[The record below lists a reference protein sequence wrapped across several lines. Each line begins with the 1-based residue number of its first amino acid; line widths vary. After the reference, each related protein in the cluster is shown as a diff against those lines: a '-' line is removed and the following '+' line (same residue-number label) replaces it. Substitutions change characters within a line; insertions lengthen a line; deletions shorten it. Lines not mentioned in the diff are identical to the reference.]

1 VTNRTGLGTLFGRLR
16 TAGVQPSDSDELQ
29 LKKQVLLFA
38 CGLMIAGSAVWL
50 SIYWLLGLPLSAT
63 LPVVF
68 QLLALATLLTYLW
81 TLNFEFFRA
90 TQLGLWLF
98 IPFVAEWAIGDFV
111 SASGII
117 LWGLLAPV
125 GAALLYSARES
136 LPWMVAYVVLTAAS
150 GYVDFQLIGMP
161 HTSLVV
167 PLRTSVVFF
176 ALNFASVAMM
186 VYWLLS
192 FAFTERARSRAR
204 LEVAHA
210 ELQEEQDRSER
221 LLLNILPGPI
231 AERLKHS
238 NAQIADGYSEVT
250 VMFADIVNF
259 THIAENMAPTEV
271 FSLLNGMFSEFDT
284 IAERHGLE
292 KIKTIGDAY
301 MVAGG
306 LNGSAPDFGGAIAE
320 LALDMLNVV
329 ERGFVVEDRP
339 LQLRIGIGTGPV
351 VAGVVGRK
359 KFIYDLWGDTVN
371 IASRITSEG
380 VPGAIHVDE
389 PTYLRL
395 QDRYAFHPPQ
405 TIYLKGKGDTR
416 VYRLSGRHAAA

>member
-1 VTNRTGLGTLFGRLR
+1 MSGRASFSALMQR
-16 TAGVQPSDSDELQ
+16 LTTAGVQPGDSDELQ

-38 CGLMIAGSAVWL
+38 CGLMIAASAVWL
-50 SIYWLLGLPLSAT
+50 SIYWLLGVSLPAT
-63 LPVVF
+63 LPIAF
-68 QLLALATLLTYLW
+68 QLLALATLLAYLW
-81 TLNFEFFRA
+81 TLNFELFRA

-98 IPFVAEWAIGDFV
+98 VPFVAEWAIGDFV

-136 LPWMVAYVVLTAAS
+136 LPWMVAYIVLTVAS
-150 GYVDFQLIGMP
+150 GYVDFNLIGMP
-161 HTSLVV
+161 HTSVAV
-167 PLRTSVVFF
+167 PLKTSVVFF
-176 ALNFASVAMM
+176 ALNFAAVATM
-186 VYWLLS
+186 VYWLMS
-192 FAFTERARSRAR
+192 FAFAERARSRAR

-210 ELQEEQDRSER
+210 KLQEEQNRSER

-238 NAQIADGYSEVT
+238 NAQIADGYAEVT

-259 THIAENMAPTEV
+259 THIAENMAPAEV
-271 FSLLNGMFSEFDT
+271 FSLLNRMFSEFDT

-306 LNGSAPDFGGAIAE
+306 LNGTVADFSGAIAE
-320 LALDMLNVV
+320 LALDMRNVV
-329 ERGFVVEDRP
+329 ESSFAVEGAP

-395 QDRYAFHPPQ
+395 QDRYAFDPPQ

-416 VYRLSGRHAAA
+416 VYRLNGRDAAA

>member
-1 VTNRTGLGTLFGRLR
+1 MSGRVSLAVLTR
-16 TAGVQPSDSDELQ
+16 RLTTAGVQPGDSDELQ

-50 SIYWLLGLPLSAT
+50 SIYRLLGVSLPAT
-63 LPVVF
+63 LPVAF
-68 QLLALATLLTYLW
+68 QLLALAALLAYLW
-81 TLNFEFFRA
+81 TLNFEVFRA

-98 IPFVAEWAIGDFV
+98 VPFVAEWAIGDFV
-111 SASGII
+111 SASGVI

-136 LPWMVAYVVLTAAS
+136 LPWMVAYVVLTLAS
-150 GYVDFQLIGMP
+150 GYVDFNLIGLP
-161 HTSLVV
+161 HTSIAV
-167 PLRTSVVFF
+167 PLKTSAVFF
-176 ALNFASVAMM
+176 ALNFAAVATI
-186 VYWLLS
+186 VYWLLN
-192 FAFTERARSRAR
+192 FAFTERARSRSR
-204 LEVAHA
+204 LEVAHTK
-210 ELQEEQDRSER
+210 LQEEQNRSQR

-231 AERLKHS
+231 AERLKLS
-238 NAQIADGYSEVT
+238 NSQIADGYSEVT

-259 THIAENMAPTEV
+259 THIAENMTPAEV
-271 FSLLNGMFSEFDT
+271 FSLLNRMFSEFDT

-306 LNGSAPDFGGAIAE
+306 LNASAADFSGSIAE
-320 LALDMLNVV
+320 LALDMRNVV
-329 ERGFVVEDRP
+329 ESRFAVDDKP

-380 VPGAIHVDE
+380 VPGAIHADE
-389 PTYLRL
+389 STYLRL
-395 QDRYAFHPPQ
+395 QDRYAFDPPQ
-405 TIYLKGKGDTR
+405 SIYLKGKGDTR
-416 VYRLSGRHAAA
+416 VYRLTGRNAAA

>member
-1 VTNRTGLGTLFGRLR
+1 MRRLAA
-16 TAGVQPSDSDELQ
+16 AGVQPGDSDELQ

-38 CGLMIAGSAVWL
+38 CGLMIAGAALWL
-50 SIYWLLGLPLSAT
+50 SFYWLLGVPLPAT
-63 LPVVF
+63 LPVTF
-68 QLLALATLLTYLW
+68 QLLSLATLLVYLW

-98 IPFVAEWAIGDFV
+98 VPFVAQWAVGDFI

-125 GAALLYSARES
+125 GAALLYSVRES
-136 LPWMVAYVVLTAAS
+136 LPWMVAYVVLTVAS
-150 GYVDFQLIGMP
+150 GYVDYQLVGMP
-161 HTSLVV
+161 HKNAGV
-167 PLRTSVVFF
+167 PLQTSMVFF
-176 ALNFASVAMM
+176 ALNFAALATM

-192 FAFTERARSRAR
+192 FAFAERARSRAR
-204 LEVAHA
+204 LEVAHTK
-210 ELQEEQDRSER
+210 LQQEQDRSER
-221 LLLNILPGPI
+221 LLLNILPAPI
-231 AERLKHS
+231 AERLKSS
-238 NAQIADGYSEVT
+238 NAEIADGFSEVT
-250 VMFADIVNF
+250 VMFADIVSF
-259 THIAENMAPTEV
+259 TQIAQHMTPAQV
-271 FSLLNGMFSEFDT
+271 FALLNRMFSEFDL

-306 LNGSAPDFGGAIAE
+306 LNTGEADFIGAVAE
-320 LALDMLNVV
+320 LALDMKAVV
-329 ERGFVVEDRP
+329 ADGYVVANKP

-351 VAGVVGRK
+351 VAGVIGRK

-389 PTYLRL
+389 ATFLRL
-395 QDRYAFHPPQ
+395 RERYEFGPPQ

-416 VYRLSGRHAAA
+416 VYRLSGRRAAS